1 MRARNAAVE
10 DRRSI
15 SSTMN
20 GLSANTI
27 RVEFGFV
34 TEEKRTTMDSFDAHI
49 TLRRLDEGR
58 LKHVKCEQER
68 HNEDKRNTIFMM
80 SQKPRISASFLKRHL
95 DIPFVSLIKIL
106 KKAPKVTFAIYSRI
120 YSESKNNLFSS
131 IVHNSKA
138 LVTACPPFWI
148 CLQIYFCSRRKR
160 IFWDI
165 LCIHP
170 EEGSK
175 QWLRKRRVEAG
186 KVTWR
191 EDTRRYC

>member
-1 MRARNAAVE
+1 
-10 DRRSI
+10 
-15 SSTMN
+15 
-20 GLSANTI
+20 
-27 RVEFGFV
+27 
-34 TEEKRTTMDSFDAHI
+34 
-49 TLRRLDEGR
+49 
-58 LKHVKCEQER
+58 VKCEQER

-175 QWLRKRRVEAG
+175 QWLRVARKRRVEAG
-186 KVTWR
+186 KVHGEKIRVVTVSFPSR
-191 EDTRRYC
+191 LIRTDPKSPPNPSRTCSS